1 MKTINS
7 ILVAFA
13 LVCATALTAA
23 NNPADD
29 KKAIQLASEEIA
41 EMLKAPTF
49 EVSEKFTTQV
59 SLFVNNENELVVL
72 SVDTK
77 NLEVENYVK
86 ARLNYQK
93 LSSALVQGKEYKLP
107 LTITSRS

>member
-13 LVCATALTAA
+13 LVCATSLTAA

-29 KKAIQLASEEIA
+29 KNAIQLASEEIA
-41 EMLKAPTF
+41 EMLKAPAF
-49 EVSEKFTTQV
+49 EVSEKLTTQV
-59 SLFVNNENELVVL
+59 SLFVNNEHELVVL

-77 NLEVENYVK
+77 NIEVENYVK

-93 LSSALVQGKEYKLP
+93 LSSELVPGKEYKLP